1 MCRSVCMHVGGGN
14 VRVAWSLGFR
24 GDTVCLGHVCGANS
38 ASSRLRGELVPLA
51 VINCWE
57 CFHLS
62 TEAECVWVCPCSMC
76 CSVQR
81 RPFAGHHALP
91 TAPGQFGELEKVDPG
106 AVEKVDSV
114 YLQSEFKETKAF
126 WTTSKYFLK
135 CQNNYE
141 LFCFVGSS
149 VKEKCRQAHFQ
160 PNQWQQHSKLSLD
173 SKL

>member
-1 MCRSVCMHVGGGN
+1 MCGSVCMHVGGGN

-51 VINCWE
+51 VINCSE

-62 TEAECVWVCPCSMC
+62 AEAECVWVCPCCVC

-81 RPFAGHHALP
+81 RPSAGHHALP
-91 TAPGQFGELEKVDPG
+91 TIHCSG
-106 AVEKVDSV
+106 AVWRAGKSRPRGSGK
-114 YLQSEFKETKAF
+114 YTCLQSEFIETKAV

-135 CQNNYE
+135 CQNNY
-141 LFCFVGSS
+141 
-149 VKEKCRQAHFQ
+149 
-160 PNQWQQHSKLSLD
+160 
-173 SKL
+173 